1 MSHTRLYAIAWRWA
15 QLRRTGTPGVEM
27 VPKTV
32 QTFMGAF
39 IDAAKEQ
46 DFAGRTFSSLFDVH
60 IGLLM
65 VGFGAVAWL
74 VVGMP
79 DEPTLNEQW
88 GQSVEKVWLLM
99 WSSMIFC
106 RVALHLVMKEPAK
119 SQRLGSRFWTVYVVS
134 ELIADIA
141 GNAARP
147 SNDCPISGREGCV
160 ALLSFAKAV
169 LNGTQGM
176 RFWHKTALVYLMVVD
191 GALLFG
197 GICGAQGV
205 PSQEVDPMHHGR
217 PLTLWMPHSGFTLL
231 GGIVAHLI
239 ELRLRQYHMRV
250 EQPSADGRHN
260 SSAAGLS
267 GLPPPQAI
275 PSRASPAAQ
284 ATLSDTVSLASSD
297 VRKSKEVVR
306 IDDRVVTFNGFSWIV
321 RAPTHTKMPCAPVS
335 PSLRAYTSPP
345 PDAMRGS

>member
-1 MSHTRLYAIAWRWA
+1 
-15 QLRRTGTPGVEM
+15 M
-27 VPKTV
+27 VPTTV

-147 SNDCPISGREGCV
+147 SNDCPISGGEGCV

-205 PSQEVDPMHHGR
+205 PSQRGRSHAPWATSYTLDATFRVHAPRRHRGAPHRAATPPVPHARRAALSRWEAQQQRRRAFGPATIASYPLKSLPRRTSYLVRHCISRLLGR
-217 PLTLWMPHSGFTLL
+217 P
-231 GGIVAHLI
+231 
-239 ELRLRQYHMRV
+239 E
-250 EQPSADGRHN
+250 EQGSRPNRRPGRHLQRLQLDRARTHPHKDALC
-260 SSAAGLS
+260 SCVAFSAGLH
-267 GLPPPQAI
+267 LPTP
-275 PSRASPAAQ
+275 
-284 ATLSDTVSLASSD
+284 
-297 VRKSKEVVR
+297 
-306 IDDRVVTFNGFSWIV
+306 
-321 RAPTHTKMPCAPVS
+321 
-335 PSLRAYTSPP
+335 
-345 PDAMRGS
+345 